1 MEANPCQGRRILAE
15 PKCCRKILSSQF
27 LLQRKPQTIA
37 GLQPWP
43 LFLPG
48 LSLAGSVLQLLSWHL
63 KNDHPSS
70 FFYDGVQR
78 EPGSPLLAF
87 DVKDVSVILAQ
98 SSRERGSELVWEGQV
113 Y

>member
-1 MEANPCQGRRILAE
+1 MLQKDSVFPVPITKKASNNRWPRAVASFPPRPE
-15 PKCCRKILSSQF
+15 SSC
-27 LLQRKPQTIA
+27 
-37 GLQPWP
+37 
-43 LFLPG
+43 
-48 LSLAGSVLQLLSWHL
+48 SVLQLLSWHL